1 MSASAPVRPN
11 HPARPDASMTLLREV
26 VERPLDPGYAAAA
39 QRRAEEAA
47 AGQEPPHRLRS
58 RAAALTGVL
67 AVLAGLVLVS
77 AVVQLRVPVQ
87 ASDREALVQ
96 RIEARTAEAD
106 RAAARAVALREE
118 VQAVQD
124 DVLAGD
130 PGAPEAGAELLVPSG
145 ATAVTGPGI
154 VLTLSDAPRS
164 EGGLDDASADAEGH
178 SVIYLDVQVAAN
190 GLWAAGAE
198 AIAINGQR
206 LTSRSAIRN
215 AGSAI
220 LVNFRPLT
228 PPYRIEAVGQP
239 NALATDFAVSPALRY
254 LTEAQRE
261 AGIGVSV
268 DSSEELSLPPED
280 VQQLYY
286 AEPLVEP
293 DGGPTTD
300 PTPEDSP

>member
-1 MSASAPVRPN
+1 
-11 HPARPDASMTLLREV
+11 MTLLREV

-39 QRRAEEAA
+39 ERRARAAEAGDA
-47 AGQEPPHRLRS
+47 VPPRSRS
-58 RAAALTGVL
+58 RAAVLTGVL
-67 AVLAGLVLVS
+67 AVVSGLVLAA

-87 ASDREALVQ
+87 ESDREALVQ
-96 RIEARTAEAD
+96 RIERRTAEAD
-106 RAAARAVALREE
+106 RAAARAVALRDE

-124 DVLAGD
+124 EVLAGD
-130 PGAPEAGAELLVPSG
+130 PGAPEAGPALLVASG

-154 VLTLSDAPRS
+154 VLTLSDAPQRA
-164 EGGLDDASADAEGH
+164 EPLDGAAEDAESS
-178 SVIYLDVQVAAN
+178 SVVYLDLQVGVN
-190 GLWAAGAE
+190 GLWGAGAE

-228 PPYRIEAVGQP
+228 PPYRVEALGDP

-254 LTEAQRE
+254 LVEAQRE
-261 AGIGVSV
+261 AGIGVAV

-286 AEPLVEP
+286 AKPSGSSPAASAAVPPAAQAPL
-293 DGGPTTD
+293 D
-300 PTPEDSP
+300 PTSEDSP